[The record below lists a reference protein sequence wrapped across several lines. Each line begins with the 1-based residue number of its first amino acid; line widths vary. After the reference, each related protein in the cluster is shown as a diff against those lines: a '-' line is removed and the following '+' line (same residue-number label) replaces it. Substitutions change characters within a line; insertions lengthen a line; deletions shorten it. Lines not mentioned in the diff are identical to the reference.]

1 MLPVPLVQV
10 LLKDQQI
17 RQGYRKIVYFYILLY
32 MLSAILHQL
41 SKSANRLFF
50 VSKLSVCQ
58 SLIIDHFGRLVV
70 VIHHAHRLRLS
81 VTGFRKTCESFLC
94 LSQLFPHQ
102 SKQIMQI
109 ILLGRLQFPFSQ
121 ILGIFIHCLQE
132 NCFGFYIFSFCRS
145 RFCQLIQGGQVLGCH
160 FAFAAF
166 PLMELPC
173 FDQIE
178 SLLRFSQSV

>member
-1 MLPVPLVQV
+1 MFFS
-10 LLKDQQI
+10 I
-17 RQGYRKIVYFYILLY
+17 ILQFPE
-32 MLSAILHQL
+32 SLHC
-41 SKSANRLFF
+41 LFF
-50 VSKLSVCQ
+50 VTQCPVRQ
-58 SLIIDHFGRLVV
+58 SLIIDHLGGLII

-81 VTGFRKTCESFLC
+81 VTGFRKTCKSFLC
-94 LSQLFPHQ
+94 LSQLFLHQ

-109 ILLGRLQFPFSQ
+109 ILLCRLQFPFSQ